1 MMKMSLTLMTYITVH
16 VLLVSGFDNYQE
28 ILIRVNQ
35 LPEIVNLFKTSPNTI
50 GNAVKI
56 LDQSFDF
63 STAIE
68 TDGLSDSD
76 LVKSNV
82 TISPPVVPVL
92 SNLCMNQ
99 TEAVFKALLEGQ
111 NWAERMIDAAAKPPA
126 DLLGGD
132 ITWLGDYDECLA
144 IHSNLTEN
152 MEIAPFDG
160 EYCLVGIPIPVKTI
174 PNPLVAG
181 QYMLRLGVCVPDGC
195 SETDTLILINTV
207 LSKIPNNTMLAASV
221 QCQNPDREFDTRAT
235 VVIVIVSLFITVMVI
250 GTVYDVLYIQ
260 WPKSKVQTMAGL
272 LNGEV
277 TENYQYKITAEEDTP
292 LIRDKTTLEYKPGLL
307 GKLLLSFSIYTNGAK
322 ILSTDQ
328 SAGSLNAVN
337 GIRFISMSWVILGHT
352 YGIFT
357 SISDNMLPFTILMF
371 KRWSFGAIL
380 NALVSVDTFFTLSG
394 LLLTYLIMKEL
405 KRKDGKINW
414 FMFYFHRFWRLTPPY
429 MLVLMVYVSL
439 FPYIGSGPL
448 WKKDGMEVN
457 YCKDAWYYNFLYI
470 NNFVNLKDTGSQ
482 CMAWTWYLANDM
494 QFFVI
499 SPLIIIPLF
508 FSKAI
513 GGIVMFVFLL
523 GSWITTGVISKTY
536 NMKPTLVAG
545 GDFFPYFDYYYIKP
559 YCRIGPYLMGM
570 FTGYVLY
577 RTNCK
582 CRINRYVNLFVWIVA
597 AGLAII
603 ILYGLYDEMNGH
615 PMSVDVAAL
624 YNTVHRTLWGACV
637 CWVIFA
643 CATGNGGFVNTIL
656 SWKAFVPLSRLTYC
670 AYLIHPIIMYYFSN
684 VQRKF
689 LHFSDLTVMYLFLPN
704 MCLSYAAA
712 FIASLAFESPMMGLE
727 KVIFRRGEKKD

>member
-1 MMKMSLTLMTYITVH
+1 MRH
-16 VLLVSGFDNYQE
+16 ALLVQVPISCQSYDTQSPIVQMMNR
-28 ILIRVNQ
+28 IRRHF
-35 LPEIVNLFKTSPNTI
+35 PEV
-50 GNAVKI
+50 
-56 LDQSFDF
+56 
-63 STAIE
+63 
-68 TDGLSDSD
+68 
-76 LVKSNV
+76 
-82 TISPPVVPVL
+82 
-92 SNLCMNQ
+92 
-99 TEAVFKALLEGQ
+99 
-111 NWAERMIDAAAKPPA
+111 IDAAAKPPA
-126 DLLGGD
+126 DFLDGD

-160 EYCLVGIPIPVKTI
+160 EYCLVGIPIPAKTI

-292 LIRDKTTLEYKPGLL
+292 LIGEKKTPEYKPGKIGKILLSFSVYTNGAKILSTNQSAGSLTSVNGIRFISMSWVCIDIVIYLIGLL

-352 YGIFT
+352 YGIST
-357 SISDNMLPFTILMF
+357 PISDNMLPFTILMY

-457 YCKDAWYYNFLYI
+457 YCKDAWYYNFLYV

-536 NMKPTLVAG
+536 NMKPSLVAG

-582 CRINRYVNLFVWIVA
+582 CQINRYVNLFVWIVA

-603 ILYGLYDEMNGH
+603 ILYGLYDEVNGH

-684 VQRKF
+684 VQRKL

-727 KVIFRRGEKKD
+727 KVIFKRGEKKD

>member
-1 MMKMSLTLMTYITVH
+1 MMKMSWTLMTYITIH
-16 VLLVSGFDNYQE
+16 VLLVSGFDNYQD
-28 ILIRVNQ
+28 ILIHVNQ
-35 LPEIVNLFKTSPNTI
+35 LPEIVNHFRTSPNTI
-50 GNAVKI
+50 GNAVKV

-68 TDGLSDSD
+68 TIGRSK
-76 LVKSNV
+76 LVESNV

-92 SNLCMNQ
+92 SKLCMNE

-126 DLLGGD
+126 DFLDGD
-132 ITWLGDYDECLA
+132 ITWLGDYEECLA
-144 IHSNLTEN
+144 IHSNLTKDTV
-152 MEIAPFDG
+152 IAPFDG
-160 EYCLVGIPIPVKTI
+160 EYCLVGIPIPAKVI
-174 PNPLVAG
+174 PNPLAAVS

-195 SETDTLILINTV
+195 SENDTLILLNTV
-207 LSKIPNNTMLAASV
+207 LSKIPNNTMLAATV
-221 QCQNPDREFDTRAT
+221 QCQDPDREFDTRAT
-235 VVIVIVSLFITVMVI
+235 VVIVIVSLFMTVMVI
-250 GTVYDVLYIQ
+250 GTVYDVLYLQ
-260 WPKSKVQTMAGL
+260 WPKSKAQTMAGL

-277 TENYQYKITAEEDTP
+277 TEIYHHKITAEEDTP
-292 LIRDKTTLEYKPGLL
+292 LIGDKSTQEYKPGLL

-322 ILSTDQ
+322 ILRTDQ

-352 YGIFT
+352 YGIF
-357 SISDNMLPFTILMF
+357 SPISDNQLPFTILMF
-371 KRWSFGAIL
+371 KRWTFGAVL

-394 LLLTYLIMKEL
+394 LLLTYLIMKEM
-405 KRKDGKINW
+405 KKKDGKINW
-414 FMFYFHRFWRLTPPY
+414 LMFYFHRFWRLTPPY

-457 YCKDAWYYNFLYI
+457 YCKDAWYYNFLYV
-470 NNFVNLKDTGSQ
+470 NNFVSLKDAGSQ

-523 GSWITTGVISKTY
+523 GSWIATGVISKTY
-536 NMKPTLVAG
+536 SMKPSLVAG
-545 GDFFPYFDYYYIKP
+545 GDFFSYFDYYYIKP
-559 YCRIGPYLMGM
+559 YCRIGPYLVGM
-570 FTGYVLY
+570 YTGYVLY

-582 CRINRYVNLFVWIVA
+582 CRINRYINLFLWIVA

-603 ILYGLYDEMNGH
+603 ILYGLYDEINGH

-643 CATGNGGFVNTIL
+643 CATGNGGYVNTIL

-684 VQRKF
+684 VQKRL

>member
-1 MMKMSLTLMTYITVH
+1 MMKMSWTLMTYITIH
-16 VLLVSGFDNYQE
+16 VLLVSGFDNYKD
-28 ILIRVNQ
+28 ILIQVNQ
-35 LPEIVNLFKTSPNTI
+35 LPEIVNLFRTSPNTL

-63 STAIE
+63 STALE
-68 TDGLSDSD
+68 TIGRSD
-76 LVKSNV
+76 LVESNV

-92 SNLCMNQ
+92 SKLCMNQ
-99 TEAVFKALLEGQ
+99 TEAVFKALLKGQ

-126 DLLGGD
+126 DFLDGD
-132 ITWLGDYDECLA
+132 ITWLGDYEECLA
-144 IHSNLTEN
+144 IHSNLTEDTA
-152 MEIAPFDG
+152 IAPFDG
-160 EYCLVGIPIPVKTI
+160 EYCLVGIPIPAKVI
-174 PNPLVAG
+174 PNPLAAVS
-181 QYMLRLGVCVPDGC
+181 QYLVRLGVCVPDGC
-195 SETDTLILINTV
+195 SENDTLILLNTV

-221 QCQNPDREFDTRAT
+221 QCQDPDREFDTRAT
-235 VVIVIVSLFITVMVI
+235 VVIVIVSLFMTVMVI
-250 GTVYDVLYIQ
+250 GTVYDVLYLQ
-260 WPKSKVQTMAGL
+260 WPKSKAQTMAGL

-277 TENYQYKITAEEDTP
+277 TEIYHHKITAEEDTP
-292 LIRDKTTLEYKPGLL
+292 LIGDKTTQEYKPGLL

-352 YGIFT
+352 YGIF
-357 SISDNMLPFTILMF
+357 SPISDNQLPFTILMF
-371 KRWSFGAIL
+371 KRWTFGAIL

-394 LLLTYLIMKEL
+394 LLLTYLIMKEM
-405 KRKDGKINW
+405 KKKDGKINW

-457 YCKDAWYYNFLYI
+457 YCKDAWYYNFFYI
-470 NNFVNLKDTGSQ
+470 NNFVNLKDTSSQ

-513 GGIVMFVFLL
+513 GGIVMFVILL
-523 GSWITTGVISKTY
+523 GSWIATGVISKTY
-536 NMKPTLVAG
+536 NMKPSLVAG
-545 GDFFPYFDYYYIKP
+545 GDFFSYFDYYYIKP
-559 YCRIGPYLMGM
+559 YCRIGPYLVGM

-582 CRINRYVNLFVWIVA
+582 CRINRYINLFVWIVA

-603 ILYGLYDEMNGH
+603 ILYGLYDEINGH
-615 PMSVDVAAL
+615 PMSVNVAAL

-643 CATGNGGFVNTIL
+643 CATGNGGYVNTIL
-656 SWKAFVPLSRLTYC
+656 SWKAFIPLSRLTYC

-684 VQRKF
+684 VQKRL

>member
-1 MMKMSLTLMTYITVH
+1 MMKMSWTLMTYITIH
-16 VLLVSGFDNYQE
+16 VLLVSGFDNYKD
-28 ILIRVNQ
+28 ILIQVNQ
-35 LPEIVNLFKTSPNTI
+35 LPEIVNLFRTSPNTL

-63 STAIE
+63 STALE
-68 TDGLSDSD
+68 TIGRSD
-76 LVKSNV
+76 LVESNV

-92 SNLCMNQ
+92 SKLCMNQ
-99 TEAVFKALLEGQ
+99 TEAVFKALLKGQ

-126 DLLGGD
+126 DFLDGD
-132 ITWLGDYDECLA
+132 ITWLGDYEECLA
-144 IHSNLTEN
+144 IHSNLTEDTA
-152 MEIAPFDG
+152 IAPFDG
-160 EYCLVGIPIPVKTI
+160 EYCLVGIPIPAKVI
-174 PNPLVAG
+174 PNPLAAAS
-181 QYMLRLGVCVPDGC
+181 QYLVRLGVCVPDGC
-195 SETDTLILINTV
+195 SENDTLILLNTV

-221 QCQNPDREFDTRAT
+221 QCQDPDREFDTRAT
-235 VVIVIVSLFITVMVI
+235 VVIVIVSLFMTVMVI
-250 GTVYDVLYIQ
+250 GTVYDVLYLQ
-260 WPKSKVQTMAGL
+260 WPKSKAQSMAGL

-277 TENYQYKITAEEDTP
+277 TEIYHHKITAEEDTP
-292 LIRDKTTLEYKPGLL
+292 LIGDKTTQEYKPGTF
-307 GKLLLSFSIYTNGAK
+307 GKILLSFSVYTNGAK
-322 ILSTDQ
+322 ILSTNQ
-328 SAGSLNAVN
+328 SAGSLTSVN

-352 YGIFT
+352 YAFL
-357 SISDNMLPFTILMF
+357 SPLADNQLPFTILMF
-371 KRWSFGAIL
+371 KRWTFGAIL

-394 LLLTYLIMKEL
+394 LLLTYLIMKEM
-405 KRKDGKINW
+405 KKKDGKINW

-457 YCKDAWYYNFLYI
+457 YCKDAWYYNFLYV
-470 NNFVNLKDTGSQ
+470 NNFVNLKDTSSQ

-523 GSWITTGVISKTY
+523 GSWIATGVISKTY
-536 NMKPTLVAG
+536 NMKPSLVAG
-545 GDFFPYFDYYYIKP
+545 GDFFSYFDYYYIKP
-559 YCRIGPYLMGM
+559 YCRIGPYLVGM

-582 CRINRYVNLFVWIVA
+582 CRINRYINLFVWIVA

-603 ILYGLYDEMNGH
+603 ILYGLYDEINGH
-615 PMSVDVAAL
+615 PMSVNVAAL
-624 YNTVHRTLWGACV
+624 YNTVHRTLWGGCV

-643 CATGNGGFVNTIL
+643 CATGNGGYVNTIL

-684 VQRKF
+684 VQKRL